1 MSPDT
6 EELRAAVVGAL
17 FGGITLGVVIQFTT
31 PMMPAMGRVYM
42 VDQPSLVGGWVAL
55 LFLSVI
61 LGVLFAAIVT
71 RYIDDYISTVLSLTT
86 RSEAAKNMVMP
97 LTNRFGMALVV
108 TTAMGL
114 VYGLVVGFGLGAL
127 VVPMLAPVVVV
138 PYLDGSLLVGF
149 VLFGVI
155 LGGTYGELVMG

>member
-17 FGGITLGVVIQFTT
+17 FGGIVLGVVAQFTT
-31 PMMPAMGRVYM
+31 PMLPAMGRVYM
-42 VDQPSLVGGWVAL
+42 VDSPSLVGGWVAL
-55 LFLSVI
+55 LFLCAI
-61 LGVLFAAIVT
+61 LGVLFAGIVT
-71 RYIDDYISTVLSLTT
+71 RYVDDYIASVLQLTT
-86 RSEAAKNMVMP
+86 RSEAAKNLVLP
-97 LTNRFGMALVV
+97 LTDRFGMALVV

-127 VVPMLAPVVVV
+127 LVPMLAPVVVF
-138 PYLDGSLLVGF
+138 PYVDGSLLAGF
-149 VLFGVI
+149 VLFGLI

>member
-61 LGVLFAAIVT
+61 LGILFAAIVT
-71 RYIDDYISTVLSLTT
+71 RYIDDYIATVLSLTT

-114 VYGLVVGFGLGAL
+114 VYGLVVGFGLGA
-127 VVPMLAPVVVV
+127 VIVPMLAPVVVV

>member
-6 EELRAAVVGAL
+6 EELRAAVVGSL
-17 FGGITLGVVIQFTT
+17 FGGIVLGVVVQLTT

-55 LFLSVI
+55 LFLSAIFGVI
-61 LGVLFAAIVT
+61 YAWIDT
-71 RYIDDYISTVLSLTT
+71 RYIDGYIRSVLQLTT
-86 RSEAAKNMVMP
+86 RSETAKNLVLP
-97 LTNRFGMALVV
+97 LTDRFGMALVV

-114 VYGLVVGFGLGAL
+114 IYGLVVGFGLGVLL
-127 VVPMLAPVVVV
+127 VPLLAPVILF

-149 VLFGVI
+149 ILFGLI

>member
-1 MSPDT
+1 M
-6 EELRAAVVGAL
+6 GAL

-55 LFLSVI
+55 LFLCVI
-61 LGVLFAAIVT
+61 LGILFAAIVT

-114 VYGLVVGFGLGAL
+114 VYGLVVGFGLGA
-127 VVPMLAPVVVV
+127 VIVPMLAPVVVV
-138 PYLDGSLLVGF
+138 PYLDGSALAGF
-149 VLFGVI
+149 ALFGVI

>member
-61 LGVLFAAIVT
+61 LGILFAAIVT

-114 VYGLVVGFGLGAL
+114 VYGLVVGFGLGA
-127 VVPMLAPVVVV
+127 VIVPMLAPVVVV
-138 PYLDGSLLVGF
+138 PYLDGSLLAGF

>member
-6 EELRAAVVGAL
+6 EELRAAIVGSL
-17 FGGITLGVVIQFTT
+17 FGGIVLGIVVQFTT
-31 PMMPAMGRVYM
+31 PMLPAMGRVYM
-42 VDQPSLVGGWVAL
+42 LDSPSLVGGWVAL
-55 LFLSVI
+55 LFLCAI
-61 LGVLFAAIVT
+61 FGVLFAAIVT
-71 RYIDDYISTVLSLTT
+71 RYIDDYIGTVLALTT
-86 RSEAAKNMVMP
+86 RSEVAKKSVLP

-114 VYGLVVGFGLGAL
+114 IYGLVVGIGLGTLL
-127 VVPMLAPVVVV
+127 VPLLAPVVLF

-149 VLFGVI
+149 ILFGLI

>member
-31 PMMPAMGRVYM
+31 PMMSAMGRVYM

-71 RYIDDYISTVLSLTT
+71 RYIDDYIATVLSLTT
-86 RSEAAKNMVMP
+86 RSDAAKNMVMP

-114 VYGLVVGFGLGAL
+114 VYGLVVGFGLGAV

-138 PYLDGSLLVGF
+138 PYLDGSLLAGF
-149 VLFGVI
+149 VLFGLI

>member
-61 LGVLFAAIVT
+61 LGILFAAIVT
-71 RYIDDYISTVLSLTT
+71 RYIDDYIATVLSLTT

-114 VYGLVVGFGLGAL
+114 VYGLVVGFGLGA
-127 VVPMLAPVVVV
+127 VIVPMLAPVVVV
-138 PYLDGSLLVGF
+138 PYLDGSLLAGF